1 MKTGNDDQRLED
13 RLRLLWRERA
23 SLTPAQWTELYQLVH
38 RLLRGKCSDLVAALP
53 GTADE
58 FMQDFFQDKVLL
70 SARSGAEINH
80 SGVVVMY
87 YRRYLLD
94 RLDRVANRSGAPAG
108 HGAADSD
115 GAGEGV
121 LDLGA
126 MAADRMALEEFLA
139 SLDDSNL
146 QQLLDLVA
154 TTMRGADPDPAV
166 AEAVRMHLEIDLDA
180 CTDAARNFL
189 DGTGDWTG
197 LLDDLWW
204 IRPYLA
210 KHFCADADDRLSLS
224 DLQRR
229 YQIASYHHKAVKLGI
244 SVPKGQGA
252 AMSKFLES
260 YRGQW
265 LVSLGIPLNETHWPE
280 MAVALKILCLVALYQ
295 QEHGTR
301 GT

>member
-1 MKTGNDDQRLED
+1 MKTENNAQRLED

-23 SLTPAQWTELYQLVH
+23 RLTSAQWTELYQMVH
-38 RLLRGKCSDLVAALP
+38 RLLRGKCSDLVARFP

-58 FMQDFFQDKVLL
+58 FIQDFFQDKVLL
-70 SARSGAEINH
+70 SAGSGAEINH

-94 RLDRVANRSGAPAG
+94 RLDRVPSRPTPPNGGGDDNGAVNV
-108 HGAADSD
+108 GA
-115 GAGEGV
+115 
-121 LDLGA
+121 L
-126 MAADRMALEEFLA
+126 AADRMALEAFLA
-139 SLDDSNL
+139 SLDGSSL
-146 QQLLDLVA
+146 EQLLDLLA
-154 TTMRGADPDPAV
+154 ATMRGADPDPAV
-166 AEAVRMHLEIDLDA
+166 AEAVRMHLGVDLDV

-229 YQIASYHHKAVKLGI
+229 HQIASHHHKAVKLGI

-252 AMSKFLES
+252 AMAKFLES

-265 LVSLGIPLNETHWPE
+265 LISLGIPLNETHWPE